1 MNTRTPRALIAL
13 VAGFSL
19 FAAACGSDDDSASAD
34 SSPADTASAEP
45 GGDTTT
51 PPTTPGTDAAP
62 DTSEAIGVPER
73 IVSLSPTHT
82 EMLFAIGAGDRLVAV
97 DEFSDFPAEALEL
110 PNELSGFEPNVEAI
124 AAYEP
129 DLVVI
134 GGDFTGLGEQLDAI
148 GIAWWDGPAA
158 MTLDDTYAQIEQLG
172 AATGQVA
179 EAAELVVRM
188 QTDIDAIVAETVVPD
203 EPLTLYHELDPT
215 YFSADSTT
223 FIGELYSLLGLQNIA
238 DRAEGD
244 SGGFPQ
250 LNAEFIVSADPDLIF
265 LADTKCCAETAE
277 TVAARDGWGAI
288 AAVVNGNVIEMDDDI
303 ASRWGPRVVDYL
315 AEVSAAVEQALVP
328 A

>member
-1 MNTRTPRALIAL
+1 MNTRTPRALVAL
-13 VAGFSL
+13 VAGLSL
-19 FAAACGSDDDSASAD
+19 ITAACGSDDDAAATPSASVTD
-34 SSPADTASAEP
+34 DESSTTAAPGDDPAA
-45 GGDTTT
+45 TT
-51 PPTTPGTDAAP
+51 PAESADDPGAP
-62 DTSEAIGVPER
+62 PER

-110 PNELSGFEPNVEAI
+110 PNDLSGFEPNVEAI

-129 DLVVI
+129 DLVLI

-158 MTLDDTYAQIEQLG
+158 MTLDDTYTQIEQLG
-172 AATGQVA
+172 AVTGQIA
-179 EAAELVVRM
+179 EAAELVARM
-188 QTDIDAIVAETVVPD
+188 QSDIDAIVAGTDVPD
-203 EPLTLYHELDPT
+203 EPLTFYHELDPT

-223 FIGELYSLLGLQNIA
+223 FIGELYSMLGLQNIA

-265 LADTKCCAETAE
+265 LADTKCCGESAE
-277 TVAARDGWGAI
+277 TVAARDGWGMI
-288 AAVVNGNVIEMDDDI
+288 SAVVNGDVIEMDDDI

-315 AEVSAAVEQALVP
+315 AAVSAAVERALV
-328 A
+328 AA